1 MPQLQ
6 ILITGILCVAIFT
19 CWLVFSSSTFNIGIT
34 PIIAILFLLISLGLV
49 FWVFFSAS
57 GKAFAHKYNKL
68 QQQIAEVEGKIS
80 LLTQTRLK
88 ESNYTK
94 VMLDFQELYTF
105 SEVSEW
111 DKNAGITIKKIM
123 DLIQNIEIEIDAHK
137 DVLNQWK
144 KKELQKK
151 HISVLENMAEKL
163 QEAIDFTPNSSKE
176 QKALLK
182 ELRHQK
188 KELQLQ
194 KREVTA
200 NMKLIQAKARSR
212 SVYAGKGFLGIY
224 NSKLAASERRRIRYQ
239 KEAELNPSEDI
250 KAAIE
255 RQIMQI
261 DKNILWVERFSE

>member
-6 ILITGILCVAIFT
+6 IIITGIFCAAIFT

-34 PIIAILFLLISLGLV
+34 PVIAILFLLISLGLI
-49 FWVFFSAS
+49 FWVFFSPG
-57 GKAFAHKYNKL
+57 GKAFARKYNKL
-68 QQQIAEVEGKIS
+68 QQQISEVESEIS
-80 LLTQTRLK
+80 LLAQTLLR

-94 VMLDFQELYTF
+94 VMLDFQGLYTF

-111 DKNAGITIKKIM
+111 ENNAGITIQRIM
-123 DLIQNIEIEIDAHK
+123 NSIQNLETEIASHK
-137 DVLNQWK
+137 DILNQWK
-144 KKELQKK
+144 INELQKK

-200 NMKLIQAKARSR
+200 NMKAIQANARSR
-212 SVYAGKGFLGIY
+212 NVYAGRGFLGIY
-224 NSKLAASERRRIRYQ
+224 NSKLAAYERRRIRYQ
-239 KEAELNPSEDI
+239 KEADLNPSEDI

-261 DKNILWVERFSE
+261 DKDILWVERFSE